1 MPTLALAALGIV
13 YGDIGTSPL
22 YTMKEVFAGAHNPV
36 PITAVNVIGILSLI
50 FWSLMAVVTAKYVL
64 FVMRADNRGEGGIM
78 ALMALAL
85 RPMRE
90 GSRRHAII
98 VTLGLIGAALFYGD
112 GVITPATSVLS
123 AVEGL
128 EVATPAFMPYVIPI
142 TLVVLLVLFLF
153 QRRGT
158 GGIGALF
165 GPVMA
170 VWFLTLAVLGL
181 GNIAAEPHVVVA
193 LNPLAGLAFFAAN
206 PALGF
211 FSLGAVVLAVTGGE
225 ALYADMGHFGR
236 RPVQYAW
243 LGLVLPALVLNYFGQ
258 GALLL
263 HDPKAI
269 DNPFYLMAPAGLL
282 LPLVALATVATV
294 IASQAVISGAF
305 SMTQQAIQL
314 GYSPR
319 LEVQHT
325 SAREIGQVYLPGI
338 NWTLL
343 VAVMALV
350 VGFGSS
356 TAMAAA
362 YGIAVT
368 GTMLITT
375 ILAVVVARHLW
386 RWPWWAALALA
397 APFFVIDA
405 AFFSA
410 NFLKIPDGGWF
421 PLVFGLAVFTLLT
434 TWKSGRRLLHARLA
448 ADAIDFDAFVAGLHP
463 GDVTRVPGTAVF
475 LTQNLDIVPH
485 SLLHSL
491 KHYKALHRRVVLL
504 TVKVADVPRINEA
517 QRVSVEKMANDFWRV
532 KVFYGFMDEPD
543 LPRALEWCTEQCLDF
558 DMMDTSFFLGR
569 ETLIPQLGSQMSLWR
584 EKLFVAMFRNA
595 GSAANFFHL
604 PANRVVEL
612 GAQIVL

>member
-1 MPTLALAALGIV
+1 MSDNQSSREGMPTLALAALGIV
-13 YGDIGTSPL
+13 YGDI
-22 YTMKEVFAGAHNPV
+22 
-36 PITAVNVIGILSLI
+36 
-50 FWSLMAVVTAKYVL
+50 TAKYVL

-112 GVITPATSVLS
+112 GVITPAISVLS

-128 EVATPAFMPYVIPI
+128 EVATPAFKPYVIPI

-314 GYSPR
+314 GY
-319 LEVQHT
+319 L
-325 SAREIGQVYLPGI
+325 
-338 NWTLL
+338 
-343 VAVMALV
+343 
-350 VGFGSS
+350 
-356 TAMAAA
+356 
-362 YGIAVT
+362 
-368 GTMLITT
+368 
-375 ILAVVVARHLW
+375 ARHLW